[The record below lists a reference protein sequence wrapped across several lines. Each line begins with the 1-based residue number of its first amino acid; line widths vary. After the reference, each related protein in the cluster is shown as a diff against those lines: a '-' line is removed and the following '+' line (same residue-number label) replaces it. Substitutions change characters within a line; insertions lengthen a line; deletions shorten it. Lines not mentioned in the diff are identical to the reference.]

1 MLPATHLSKYGLI
14 CFVLVMRMSLT
25 AVFSWHHARA
35 RGACV
40 GLLLLLAAGCTP
52 ISDVTL
58 PWVPQI
64 TPPDRIG
71 GLTYAE
77 IDELGALHGPCAYL
91 GDLHARALTLTEV
104 EFGPVL
110 EACKAQIMKAEAEE
124 AERLRAEEE
133 QAIAEMMAREWQA
146 VEQAREQEWR
156 EAEQRRQEAELL
168 RAQLAA
174 AEEKERQRRAA
185 LLQRLSQ
192 AVVQRELAD
201 VQDKPIAHN
210 LGQPLKTTLKTFL
223 ACVELAYPNKG
234 YQITRSGRNLTV
246 VMREAELPRGDL
258 AIESRFVEN
267 PEYWRMTYLRVA
279 DIEARTDAD
288 RFVLSQNLTAESC
301 PQEGGLF

>member
-1 MLPATHLSKYGLI
+1 
-14 CFVLVMRMSLT
+14 MRMSLT

-40 GLLLLLAAGCTP
+40 WLLLLLAAGCTP

-58 PWVPQI
+58 PWVPQA
-64 TPPDRIG
+64 TPPDRIS
-71 GLTYAE
+71 GLTYAG
-77 IDELGALHGPCAYL
+77 IDELGALRGPCAYL
-91 GDLHARALTLTEV
+91 ADLHARALTLTEA
-104 EFGPVL
+104 ELSAVL
-110 EACKAQIMKAEAEE
+110 DACKTQIMAAEAEE
-124 AERLRAEEE
+124 AERLRRAEE

>member
-1 MLPATHLSKYGLI
+1 
-14 CFVLVMRMSLT
+14 MRMSLT
-25 AVFSWHHARA
+25 AVFSSHRARA
-35 RGACV
+35 RDARV
-40 GLLLLLAAGCTP
+40 WLLCLLAAGCAP
-52 ISDVTL
+52 ISDLTP
-58 PWVPQI
+58 PWVPQAA
-64 TPPDRIG
+64 PPDRIS
-71 GLTYAE
+71 GLTYAA

-91 GDLHARALTLTEV
+91 ADLHARALTLTEA
-104 EFGPVL
+104 ELSAVL
-110 EACKAQIMKAEAEE
+110 DGCKTQIMAAEAEE
-124 AERLRAEEE
+124 AERLRAAEE

-174 AEEKERQRRAA
+174 AEEKEQQRRAA
-185 LLQRLSQ
+185 LLERIGQ
-192 AVVQRELAD
+192 AAVQRELAG

-223 ACVELAYPNKG
+223 ACVELAYPNQG
-234 YQITRSGRNLTV
+234 YQVTRSGRTLTV